1 MKSKINIT
9 LIQHSFKGNLNKT
22 LEYVEDE
29 IQKAASMGA
38 DIISLQE
45 LFFLPYFCN
54 KVDDCNFKYAILK
67 DDEIVKRFQSLAK
80 KNEIVLIFPFFEKR
94 MDGVYN
100 NSALVIDA
108 DGTIIDIYRK
118 QHIPDDPSFHEK
130 FYFSQDDSGFKIFEC
145 KFGKIAVLICWDQWF
160 PEAARIVTL
169 MGAEIIFYPTA
180 IGILP
185 GEESLKSKY
194 VDAWKTMGKAAAIA
208 NGVFVAMVNRV
219 GQEGNI
225 NFWGESFI
233 CDPFGLVLES
243 AGDDEKI
250 LSSTIDKK
258 LIEETRI
265 IWPFLRD
272 RRIDSYKDI
281 LKRIIE

>member
-1 MKSKINIT
+1 MNNQINIS
-9 LIQHSFKGNLNKT
+9 LIQHSFKGDVLKT
-22 LEYVEDE
+22 LDYVEQE
-29 IQKAASMGA
+29 IVKTARMGA

-45 LFFLPYFCN
+45 MFFLPYFCN
-54 KVDDCNFKYAILK
+54 KVDDANFEYAIQK
-67 DDEIVKRFQSLAK
+67 DDEIIERFKCLAK
-80 KNEIVLIFPFFEKR
+80 DNEVVLVFPFFEKR

-108 DGTIIDIYRK
+108 DGAIIDVYRK

-130 FYFSQDDSGFKIFEC
+130 FYFSQDDSGYKIFNT

-160 PEAARIVTL
+160 PEAARIVAL

-185 GEESLKSKY
+185 GEENLKSRY
-194 VDAWKTMGKAAAIA
+194 TDAWKIMGRAAAIA
-208 NGVFVAMVNRV
+208 NGVFVAMVNRT
-219 GQEGNI
+219 GKEDNI
-225 NFWGESFI
+225 TFWGESFI
-233 CDPFGLVLES
+233 CDPLGAILES
-243 AGDDEKI
+243 AEDDEKTL
-250 LSSTIDKK
+250 LSNIDKK

-265 IWPFLRD
+265 TWPFLRE
-272 RRIDSYKDI
+272 RRIDTYKGL